1 MMTAS
6 ETVEASRNETDVYT
20 IGHSNAP
27 AERVVALLCEH
38 GIETL
43 VDVRSVPTSRHA
55 PWFSR
60 RALARTLAAAGVRYV
75 WMGAALGGRPR
86 DPACY
91 KDGRL
96 PQGHA
101 DYLRLVDYA
110 KVAAQPWYTRGV
122 RDLIHIARARRTAIL
137 CSEEDPRRCHRLHL
151 IAQTLTAAGLAV
163 FHIRH
168 RGPLEVG
175 LFDVARLYESDAAFD
190 VEGATMHLYTV
201 GFAQKSAARFF
212 ALLHANGV
220 RCLVDIRLRPNG
232 QLAGFTK
239 KDDLAYFLPA
249 LIGCHYSHRP
259 DLAPTREILAAY
271 RKTRDWDAYVAR
283 FEALMDARN
292 IPFALDRD
300 FFEAQP
306 CCLLCSEPTPEHCH
320 RRLVAERIARSW
332 AGTRVVHL

>member
-1 MMTAS
+1 M
-6 ETVEASRNETDVYT
+6 NCPDIYT

-27 AERVVALLCEH
+27 AERVIALLREH
-38 GIETL
+38 GIEMV
-43 VDVRSVPTSRHA
+43 VDVRSIPASSHA
-55 PWFSR
+55 PQFSR
-60 RALARTLAAAGVRYV
+60 RAFGRTLAAAGVRYV
-75 WMGAALGGRPR
+75 WLGAALGGRPR

-91 KDGRL
+91 TNGRV

-101 DYLRLVDYA
+101 DYLRLVDYG
-110 KVAAQPWYTRGV
+110 KVAAQPWYQRAA
-122 RDLIHIARARRTAIL
+122 RDLIHLARQRRTAIM

-151 IAQTLTAAGLAV
+151 VAQTLTAAGLPV

-175 LFDVARLYESDAAFD
+175 LFDVARIYDSDAVFAG
-190 VEGATMHLYTV
+190 EGAVMHLYTV
-201 GFAQKSAARFF
+201 GFTQKTAAQFF
-212 ALLHANGV
+212 TLLKEHGV
-220 RCLVDIRLRPNG
+220 TRLVDIRLRPTG

-239 KDDLAYFLPA
+239 QADLAYFLPH
-249 LIGCHYSHRP
+249 LIGCTYHHRP

-271 RKTRDWDAYVAR
+271 RKDHDWDAYVTR

-306 CCLLCSEPTPEHCH
+306 CCLLCSEPTPEQCH

-332 AGTRVVHL
+332 ADTRVVHL